1 MTYHFGSNEYYHLV
15 GRVLVNEAGI
25 CRVIQGLQE
34 EHDSAYRFTDGI
46 AGNAYRV
53 YVMVAGSTEMESF
66 HFRNFREVI
75 KKYGELQ
82 PEKPKSLLTIMANRR
97 SPKVDSPHP
106 TLRSD
111 MDENTKQLDPKMKK
125 WAKIHPEK

>member
-1 MTYHFGSNEYYHLV
+1 
-15 GRVLVNEAGI
+15 
-25 CRVIQGLQE
+25 
-34 EHDSAYRFTDGI
+34 
-46 AGNAYRV
+46 
-53 YVMVAGSTEMESF
+53 MVAGSTEMESF